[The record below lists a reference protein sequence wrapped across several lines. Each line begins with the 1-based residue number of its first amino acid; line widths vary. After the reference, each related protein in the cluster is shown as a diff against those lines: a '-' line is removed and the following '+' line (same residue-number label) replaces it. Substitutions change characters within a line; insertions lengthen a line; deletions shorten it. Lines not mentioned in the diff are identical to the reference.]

1 MLVFEERRKQEF
13 TQRKITRCKDEN
25 QQQTQPT
32 HDAGNRVRATF
43 LSLLGRE
50 CSHQCACPTE
60 CRHQAQSCLTASNRT
75 KNTFFSL
82 FTQWV
87 FKYDLP

>member
-13 TQRKITRCKDEN
+13 TQRKTTQCKDEN

-32 HDAGNRVRATF
+32 HDAGNRVWATF

-60 CRHQAQSCLTASNRT
+60 CSHQAQSCLTASNRT